1 MRILFVILFIS
12 TVSFGQSKKELEDKV
27 SQLNNSLTE
36 LQSQNKNLNTKI
48 ENIETQKKELDNNIN
63 DFRTKYENVLN
74 DRVSQEKTISSLEK
88 TMDSLIT
95 STKTSTASKGSV
107 VKLIEFS
114 NANASFTV
122 PEGKRWEIVN
132 VFGDYASSYEK
143 KQNDYDSKYY
153 YDVIHLRIF
162 IKKLNNTTL
171 TDLDKRK
178 IGSCVYRSGFS
189 ERAIRMPIILNE
201 KSTISF
207 LITKDVSDDVVEQTG
222 KFYLEKAD
230 SKKAYINYIEY
241 DN

>member
-1 MRILFVILFIS
+1 MRILFIILFIS
-12 TVSFGQSKKELEDKV
+12 TVSFGQSKKELEAKV
-27 SQLNNSLTE
+27 AQLNNSITE

-48 ENIETQKKELDNNIN
+48 QNIETQKKELDNNVN

-74 DRVSQEKTISSLEK
+74 DRVSQEKTISGLEK
-88 TMDSLIT
+88 TMDSLKT
-95 STKTSTASKGSV
+95 STKTPATSKRGV

-132 VFGDYASSYEK
+132 VFGDYFASYDK
-143 KQNDYDSKYY
+143 KQRDYDSKYY
-153 YDVIHLRIF
+153 YATNHLRIF

-171 TDLDKRK
+171 TDLSKMK
-178 IGSCVYRSGFS
+178 VGTCVYRSGFS
-189 ERAIRMPIILNE
+189 ERAFRMPILLNE

-207 LITKDVSDDVVEQTG
+207 LITKDLSDDVIEQTG
-222 KFYLEKAD
+222 KFPHVKAD